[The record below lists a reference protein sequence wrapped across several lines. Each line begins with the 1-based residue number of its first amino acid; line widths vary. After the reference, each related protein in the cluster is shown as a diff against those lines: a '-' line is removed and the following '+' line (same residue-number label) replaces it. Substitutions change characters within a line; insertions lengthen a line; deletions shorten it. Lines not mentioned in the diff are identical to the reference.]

1 MTMRLRAVIVDDEDL
16 ARRRLAKLLRAYDGE
31 IEIAGE
37 AAHGEEAVAVIAS
50 ARPDVVFLDVQMPGF
65 DGFEVVRRLAVKPFI
80 VFVTAYNEYALR
92 AFEENSIDYL
102 LKPVEQARLEKT
114 VGKLRRLL
122 GASSLRMDANVEKL
136 LARMASPPLE
146 RVRVT
151 LGDRIILVET
161 ADIAYFEAKEKY
173 TYLHTADR
181 EYAIDGTLADL
192 EGKLDGATF
201 VRIHRAFI
209 VNVRFIREIVR
220 WFAGRYKVR
229 LKDNPGTELT
239 VTRSYAEAIRRL

>member
-1 MTMRLRAVIVDDEDL
+1 MTMRLRAVIVDDEEL
-16 ARRRLAKLLRAYDGE
+16 ARRRLGKLLRAFGGE

-37 AAHGEEAVAVIAS
+37 AGHGEEAVAVITS
-50 ARPDVVFLDVQMPGF
+50 TRPDVVFLDVQMPGF

-102 LKPVEQARLEKT
+102 LKPVEHARLEKT
-114 VGKLRRLL
+114 IEKLRLL
-122 GASSLRMDANVEKL
+122 FGASSLQMDANIGKM
-136 LARMASPPLE
+136 LARLASPPLE
-146 RVRVT
+146 RVKVT
-151 LGDRIILVET
+151 LGDRIILVDV
-161 ADIAYFEAKEKY
+161 ADIAYFEAKEKC
-173 TYLHTADR
+173 TYLHAGDK
-181 EYAIDGTLADL
+181 EYVLDGTLAEL
-192 EGKLDGATF
+192 EGRLDGAKF

-229 LKDNPGTELT
+229 LNDKPGTELI
-239 VTRSYAEAIRRL
+239 VTRGYADAIKKL

>member
-1 MTMRLRAVIVDDEDL
+1 MTMRLRAVIVDDEEL
-16 ARRRLAKLLRAYDGE
+16 ARKRLAKLLHAFGGE

-37 AAHGEEAVAVIAS
+37 AAHGEEAVRVIDGV
-50 ARPDVVFLDVQMPGF
+50 RPDVVFLDVQMPGF

-114 VGKLRRLL
+114 VAKLRRLF

-136 LARMASPPLE
+136 LARLASPPLE
-146 RVRVT
+146 RIKVT
-151 LGDRIILVET
+151 LGDRILLVDI
-161 ADIAYFEAKEKY
+161 ADIVYFEAKDKY
-173 TYLHTADR
+173 TYLHTVEK
-181 EYAIDGTLADL
+181 EYAIDGTLGDL
-192 EGKLDGATF
+192 EGRLDGATF

-229 LKDNPGTELT
+229 LKDGPGTEL
-239 VTRSYAEAIRRL
+239 VVSRSYADAIRKL

>member
-1 MTMRLRAVIVDDEDL
+1 MTPRLRAVIVDDEEL
-16 ARRRLAKLLRAYDGE
+16 ARKRLGKLLRAFGDE
-31 IEIAGE
+31 IEIVGE
-37 AAHGEEAVAVIAS
+37 ASHGEEAVGVITT

-65 DGFEVVRRLAVKPFI
+65 DGFEVVRRLEAKPFI

-102 LKPVEQARLEKT
+102 LKPVEQARLGRT
-114 VGKLRRLL
+114 VEKLRRLL
-122 GASSLRMDANVEKL
+122 RASSLRMDANIEKL
-136 LARMASPPLE
+136 LARLAAPPLE
-146 RVRVT
+146 RIKVT
-151 LGDRIILVET
+151 LGDRILLVDI

-173 TYLHTADR
+173 TYLHTSEK
-181 EYAIDGTLADL
+181 EYAIDGTLAEL
-192 EGKLDGATF
+192 EGKLDGVQF

-229 LKDNPGTELT
+229 LKDTPGTELI
-239 VTRSYAEAIRRL
+239 VSRGYADAIKRL

>member
-1 MTMRLRAVIVDDEDL
+1 MTPRLRAVIVDDEEL
-16 ARRRLAKLLRAYDGE
+16 ARKRLAKLLRAFGDD
-31 IEIAGE
+31 IEIVGE
-37 AAHGEEAVAVIAS
+37 ASHGEEAVGVITT

-65 DGFEVVRRLAVKPFI
+65 DGFEVVRRLEVKPFI

-114 VGKLRRLL
+114 VEKLRRLL
-122 GASSLRMDANVEKL
+122 GASSLRMDANIEKL
-136 LARMASPPLE
+136 LARLAAPPLE
-146 RVRVT
+146 RIKVT
-151 LGDRIILVET
+151 LGDRILLVDI
-161 ADIAYFEAKEKY
+161 ADIAYFEAKDKY
-173 TYLHTADR
+173 TYLHTSEK

-192 EGKLDGATF
+192 EGKLDGAQF

-229 LKDNPGTELT
+229 LKDNPGTELI
-239 VTRSYAEAIRRL
+239 VSRSYADAIRRL